1 MAEAKRKRARTPK
14 GHYKADDPTTP
25 DVNEAYEEPAPKKK
39 APAKKKAAPKKKA
52 SSNEIVVFET
62 REQESVSFPVAG
74 IDPVRNYQTNRLEY
88 HVQADDV
95 ERFMMNHFVQNA
107 RVVRKGD

>member
-1 MAEAKRKRARTPK
+1 MAEAKRKRARTKK
-14 GHYKADDPTTP
+14 GHYKADDPSTP
-25 DVNEAYEEPAPKKK
+25 EVNEAYEQPAPKKK
-39 APAKKKAAPKKKA
+39 APAKKKAAPKKT
-52 SSNEIVVFET
+52 SSEEIVVFET

-88 HVQADDV
+88 NVKADDV

-107 RVVRKGD
+107 RVVRKGS